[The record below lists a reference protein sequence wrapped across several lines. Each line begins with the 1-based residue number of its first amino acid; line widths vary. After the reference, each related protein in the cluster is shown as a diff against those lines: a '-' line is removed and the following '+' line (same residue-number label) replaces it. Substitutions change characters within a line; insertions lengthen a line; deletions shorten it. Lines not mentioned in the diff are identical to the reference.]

1 MGKGWKIVEMART
14 CLGGFLLEGS
24 NAEKWGAHQ
33 KKNLFINNSV
43 GTLILLK
50 EGHQG
55 LLKLHVH
62 LGRFQCGE
70 KNGAISKKRSEA
82 ERYSVRRL
90 FRTY

>member
-24 NAEKWGAHQ
+24 NAEKWGAHR

-62 LGRFQCGE
+62 LEGFQCGE
-70 KNGAISKKRSEA
+70 KMGLSPKSEFYLKRKDT
-82 ERYSVRRL
+82 V
-90 FRTY
+90 